1 MSASLLVLHLD
12 TDTESLLRAKMYDKR
27 LFITPN
33 VSFSF
38 IFAYEVYIYQ
48 LIRIPDLVVFFNGGL
63 ILKKKLRTQCFLV
76 DKSSLV
82 VMTIW
87 SFSHS

>member
-1 MSASLLVLHLD
+1 MCCIYSIELQIKLTNNNTAMSASLLVLHLD
-12 TDTESLLRAKMYDKR
+12 TDTESLLRARMYDKR

-48 LIRIPDLVVFFNGGL
+48 LIRYSRSCSFF
-63 ILKKKLRTQCFLV
+63 
-76 DKSSLV
+76 
-82 VMTIW
+82 
-87 SFSHS
+87 